1 MIELNTVQI
10 DILRALLFP
19 EPFDTLVEE
28 IKEKQPIIGA
38 ELKFLIGKGFVLPME
53 EGRDGSFKPS
63 IYYDTDNMRAFRYQ
77 VSAKGLQHLEE

>member
-10 DILRALLFP
+10 HILRALTFP

-28 IKEKQPIIGA
+28 IKERQPIISN
-38 ELKFLIGKGFVLPME
+38 ELKFLIDKGLVLSME
-53 EGRDGSFKPS
+53 ELENGSFKPS
-63 IYYDTDNMRAFRYQ
+63 IFYDSDNMRAFRYQ